1 VVERMAILSSGPRI
15 TGEAVPLE
23 IQMPQSSRLERR
35 SLGGGGSGLQDVR
48 DSAERDR
55 IRQALED
62 ADWNVSRAAR
72 ALGIERTGLHKR
84 MRALGLARS
93 K

>member
-1 VVERMAILSSGPRI
+1 
-15 TGEAVPLE
+15 
-23 IQMPQSSRLERR
+23 
-35 SLGGGGSGLQDVR
+35 VR